1 MIQFSELRISTDRR
15 KLYVGCEVENFDIY
29 SGVYIKSIYVEYYKN
44 RLASGSP
51 SEDAV
56 CIYDNAND
64 DYSVKSAYATLTAA
78 ELPESLEISS
88 FAKGLFYVYVICDVH
103 GTSLA
108 TADCGWDAMTTV
120 GIVADW
126 EKVWA
131 EGMHYIDEVARA
143 CGKCTIKDDFI
154 DFILRWEAL
163 KLAMIVCDY
172 ETVDRLWDGL
182 FGDGSGVAYRGCG
195 CS

>member
-1 MIQFSELRISTDRR
+1 MIQFSELRLSADKHKI
-15 KLYVGCEVENFDIY
+15 YVGCEVENFDIY
-29 SGVYIKSIYVEYYKN
+29 SGVYIKSVYIDYYKN

-51 SEDAV
+51 SENAI
-56 CIYDNAND
+56 CLYDNTHD
-64 DYSVKSAYATLTAA
+64 DYTVKSAYATLDSNALTEA
-78 ELPESLEISS
+78 
-88 FAKGLFYVYVICDVH
+88 FGTTTFVDGLFYVYVTCDVH
-103 GTSLA
+103 GASLA

-131 EGMHYIDEVARA
+131 EGMMYINEVANA
-143 CGKCTIKDDFI
+143 CSNCGIKDNFL

-163 KLAMIVCDY
+163 KLAMITCDY
-172 ETVDRLWDGL
+172 ETVDNIWDGL
-182 FGDGSGVAYRGCG
+182 LGTSKMVSGGCG